1 MHLNPEHP
9 TQVLSFSFDDA
20 GKCYKFTGGEVVDR
34 TTGDCSG
41 LGGVF
46 GIVWGLGGRL
56 PFPEGRPW
64 SPSMRWRALAY
75 HLPQILRDWRAM
87 GGVDVGEGDGSGGR
101 KVA

>member
-56 PFPEGRPW
+56 
-64 SPSMRWRALAY
+64 
-75 HLPQILRDWRAM
+75 
-87 GGVDVGEGDGSGGR
+87 
-101 KVA
+101 